1 MLFCIV
7 VLIAK
12 QSQGS
17 ITAVILSP
25 KDWPDLSV
33 VGAQVSVI
41 ASHLY

>member
-12 QSQGS
+12 QSQCS

-25 KDWPDLSV
+25 KAWPDLST
-33 VGAQVSVI
+33 VGAQASVI